1 MTVAVEHAACLA
13 RLLLRL
19 RLEDSLDLIGG
30 GECRHLLV
38 DVTRGRALI
47 LRRPDV
53 RPILMRRTQ
62 RTWFWCEG
70 GSRFHLE
77 RGGGL
82 RKRIASIRPVRTG
95 PGAVLPGQAEYH
107 LNRKKQ

>member
-1 MTVAVEHAACLA
+1 MNA
-13 RLLLRL
+13 
-19 RLEDSLDLIGG
+19 D
-30 GECRHLLV
+30 LLV

-82 RKRIASIRPVRTG
+82 AQPIEKGRKLRLRHRLQRKTKKAASDAKKPVHHEAFISAPRLMST
-95 PGAVLPGQAEYH
+95 H
-107 LNRKKQ
+107 